1 MRSKTEGAVE
11 ITACASRD
19 ALGVCADSGFG
30 IRVEARNR
38 EEAAVHF
45 ERRIWA
51 WSAIVGRWFGC
62 GDEGVEIER
71 LAGEQLRCAG
81 GENLIAHPFA
91 LAEIRPV
98 VAPVGFEFR
107 GAADAS

>member
-1 MRSKTEGAVE
+1 MR
-11 ITACASRD
+11 
-19 ALGVCADSGFG
+19 ADRGFG
-30 IRVEARNR
+30 IGVEARNR
-38 EEAAVHF
+38 EEATVHF
-45 ERRIWA
+45 ERRLRA
-51 WSAIVGRWFGC
+51 WSAIVGRRFGC

-71 LAGEQLRCAG
+71 LACEQLGGAG
-81 GENLIAHPFA
+81 GEDLVAHPFA